1 MDLLSGSENISGH
14 FSSAVGRFNNSGRNL
29 KIPCSGKYSWS
40 VLGPLIVLCLLILAF
55 NGIVVALMYWKES
68 LRTRSNLILVS
79 LAVSDLLSGLF
90 ASTLIFA
97 CYLSSSRKG
106 PSVACVCSVLF
117 IRFTAVSTVLHFVL
131 VACDR
136 YISITLPLLY
146 ERLATFPRVRCALVA
161 VWIISPTVASIQ
173 LAWYKAGNLN
183 QTKEE
188 DIVYF
193 LTLIVSFFA
202 VPLIIMLCIYSH
214 IIALSIHHLHALR
227 VRRESLKGTAN
238 SRSIA
243 RDMRGTFILILL
255 LLVFSLCWFPFF
267 LMIFQSHVH
276 VTIFHF
282 PSWSCYILFS
292 RFIPPITN
300 PMFCLLCK
308 RDLRNSLCKSV
319 KSYKDRV
326 VQVCRDTCQKA
337 QPQPNR

>member
-1 MDLLSGSENISGH
+1 MDLLSGSENISSH
-14 FSSAVGRFNNSGRNL
+14 FSSAVERFNNSGRNL
-29 KIPCSGKYSWS
+29 KIPCYGKYSWS

-79 LAVSDLLSGLF
+79 LAVSDLMSGLF
-90 ASTLIFA
+90 GSTLIFA

-146 ERLATFPRVRCALVA
+146 ERLATFQRVLCALVA

-227 VRRESLKGTAN
+227 VRRENLNGTVN

-326 VQVCRDTCQKA
+326 VQLCRDTCQKA
-337 QPQPNR
+337 QSQPNR